1 MLHEVPVC
9 NMRCIAGI
17 LGPCRLI
24 VVIHS
29 CFLDTIG
36 GILSDGSDDC
46 GVARSRTLSAG
57 FHTLLLWF
65 HFPWLLVADL
75 DIGQVVL
82 VIAVHCPSDSI
93 CLALWDAPLISVNK
107 LVLSSIVRIFV
118 VMEWI
123 SSHLNL
129 AAIDSNFLSIF
140 PVRSSPSLFRLFP
153 LWYLLILKNTP
164 WREYAKLKRVLHAIS
179 HGSFRKFPPGY
190 AFSHSWGV

>member
-46 GVARSRTLSAG
+46 GVSRCRTLSAG
-57 FHTLLLWF
+57 FHTLLLLF

-75 DIGQVVL
+75 DIGQVIL
-82 VIAVHCPSDSI
+82 VIAVHCPSDSV
-93 CLALWDAPLISVNK
+93 CLAL
-107 LVLSSIVRIFV
+107 
-118 VMEWI
+118 
-123 SSHLNL
+123 
-129 AAIDSNFLSIF
+129 
-140 PVRSSPSLFRLFP
+140 
-153 LWYLLILKNTP
+153 
-164 WREYAKLKRVLHAIS
+164 
-179 HGSFRKFPPGY
+179 
-190 AFSHSWGV
+190 